1 MNCDTSL
8 IDFVDGHWTLP
19 ADQNAT
25 VLNTT
30 ASTQRTT
37 TTLELLK
44 SFDAAEL
51 SALSAVGE
59 ASSGATFPNGCHI
72 AEVEINPNTGESTV
86 VRYLAVDELGHI
98 ISPHLVRGQVHGGVV
113 QGLGQAFLEE
123 VVYDEQGQLITG
135 SFMDYAMPRADSL
148 MTLTNETVELGTTLN
163 LLGSKGVGESGC
175 TGSLP
180 ALANAVMDALSGY
193 GITQMD
199 MPFTPLK
206 VWSAIHEARAS
217 DS

>member
-1 MNCDTSL
+1 MRSCRR
-8 IDFVDGHWTLP
+8 
-19 ADQNAT
+19 QC
-25 VLNTT
+25 
-30 ASTQRTT
+30 
-37 TTLELLK
+37 
-44 SFDAAEL
+44 FDSAEL

-86 VRYLAVDELGHI
+86 VHYLAVDELGHI

-180 ALANAVMDALSGY
+180 ALANAVMDALSEY

-206 VWSAIHEARAS
+206 VWTAIHEACAR